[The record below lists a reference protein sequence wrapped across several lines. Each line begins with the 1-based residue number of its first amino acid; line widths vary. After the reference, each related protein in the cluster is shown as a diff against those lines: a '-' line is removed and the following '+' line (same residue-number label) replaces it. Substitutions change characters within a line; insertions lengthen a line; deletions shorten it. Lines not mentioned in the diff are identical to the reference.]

1 MVTTAWRPRVSICAF
16 IDDYPVLLSGIT
28 PGNDQVLATLGVAPH
43 EWARSFAGRPGVYVA
58 RGTVELLE
66 VVDAILDRVP
76 AAPSWRAFLSSPAS
90 DPRWSDSSP

>member
-16 IDDYPVLLSGIT
+16 IDDDYPVLLSGIT

-58 RGTVELLE
+58 RGTAELLE
-66 VVDAILDRVP
+66 AVDAILDRVP
-76 AAPSWRAFLSSPAS
+76 TAPDLEGFPEFAS
-90 DPRWSDSSP
+90 L